1 MKKLFL
7 IICLVNLFGSVF
19 AQGKNEKEF
28 ISLWEGNLKINA
40 ISLKIV
46 IKLFRNEDQSLGAF
60 LDSPDQGVKNIPATF
75 AKLTDD
81 SLVVKIASIGGM
93 FSGLIDKQTKVVN
106 GIWKQGQLEANLS
119 LQNVEK
125 LSEVNRP
132 QTPKKPYPYNEEEV
146 VFLNRED
153 NITLA
158 GSFTYPKSGS
168 NFPAVVLVTGSG
180 RQDRDETLFEHK
192 PFLVLADYLTRN
204 GIAVLR
210 YDDRGVGK
218 SKGNFSSSTSEDFAR
233 DAIAAIEYLK
243 TRKEVNSNYIGII
256 GHSEG
261 GLIAPMAA
269 NISNDIK
276 FIVMIAGPAVNGRD
290 LLLLQEELI
299 LKASGI
305 TDEAKILQ
313 QVESSKKSYDIVINE
328 PDSAKAYQKL
338 KELYD
343 EELKKLSEEERKSPE
358 YSLANFERGAQQIL
372 SKWFRFFI
380 KYDPRSALENINI
393 PVLALNGSKDIQVS
407 SQQNLPVIEEALKS
421 AGNKNYQIVEL
432 EGLNHMLQ
440 HSETGAVTEY
450 GKIEETMSEDA
461 LKIIANWINKIS
473 K

>member
-1 MKKLFL
+1 MKKLLLL
-7 IICLVNLFGSVF
+7 IILILQLGYAN
-19 AQGKNEKEF
+19 AQEKTEKQF

-46 IKLFRNEDQSLGAF
+46 IKFFNNDDKSLGAF
-60 LDSPDQGVKNIPATF
+60 LDSPDQGVKNIPASF

-81 SLVVKIASIGGM
+81 SLIVKIASIGGT
-93 FSGLIDKQTKVVN
+93 FAGVIDKETKTAK
-106 GIWKQGQLEANLS
+106 GMWKQGQLETELS
-119 LQNVEK
+119 LANVEK
-125 LSEVNRP
+125 LSEVKRP
-132 QTPKKPYPYNEEEV
+132 QTPMKPYPYNEEEV
-146 VFLNRED
+146 VFLNHED

-218 SKGNFSSSTSEDFAR
+218 SKGNFANSTSEDFAR
-233 DAIAAIEYLK
+233 DAISAVEFLK
-243 TRKEVNSNYIGII
+243 TRKEVNLDFIGLI

-261 GLIAPMAA
+261 GLIGPMAA
-269 NISNDIK
+269 NISSDIK
-276 FIVMIAGPAVNGRD
+276 FLVLIAGPGVVGKD
-290 LLLLQEELI
+290 LLVLQEELI
-299 LKASGI
+299 LKASGMSE
-305 TDEAKILQ
+305 DEIKK
-313 QVESSKKSYDIVINE
+313 QVESSVKSYEIVMNE

-338 KELYD
+338 KNLYE
-343 EELKKLSEEERKSPE
+343 EELSKLSAEERNKPE
-358 YSLANFERGAQQIL
+358 YSIANFERGAAQIL

-380 KYDPRSALENINI
+380 KYDPRLALENITI
-393 PVLALNGSKDIQVS
+393 PLLALNGTKDTQVS
-407 SQQNLPVIEEALKS
+407 SKQNMPAIDEALKM
-421 AGNKNYQIVEL
+421 AGNKNYKLVEL

-440 HSETGAVTEY
+440 HAETGAVTEY
-450 GKIEETMSEDA
+450 GKIEETMSEEA
-461 LKIIANWINKIS
+461 LKIIADWINNLS